1 MRTRIIPTLLL
12 KDQGFYKS
20 EKFKNLR
27 YLGDPI
33 NILKIFNEK
42 EVDEVLIL
50 DISAS
55 KEGREPQYDFLRD
68 LAGEAFMP
76 LGYGG
81 GISSIAQIKKILNM
95 GFEKVCINHAALANP
110 DFVKEAAHVFGSS
123 TIAVVVDVK
132 KSFFGKYEVYN
143 HVNSKSVMDP
153 ITWVKQLE
161 DIGVGE
167 IILNNVDRDGAMKGY
182 DLDLVRSVS
191 QKIKIPLVASGG
203 AGSVDD
209 LYAAITAGASA
220 VAAGSLFVF
229 QGPLKAVL
237 VSYPNDDECG
247 RVGFNR

>member
-12 KDQGFYKS
+12 KGHGFYKS
-20 EKFKNLR
+20 QKFKDLR

-55 KEGREPQYDFLRD
+55 KEGAEPQYDLLRD

-81 GISSIAQIKKILNM
+81 GIKDLAQIKKILNM
-95 GFEKVCINHAALANP
+95 GFEKVCINASALNNP
-110 DFVKEAAHVFGSS
+110 QFVKEAAKVFGSS
-123 TIAVVVDVK
+123 TISVMIDVK
-132 KSFFGKYEVYN
+132 KSFFGRYEVYN
-143 HVNSKSVMDP
+143 HTNGKSSSEP
-153 ITWVKQLE
+153 IKWAKELE
-161 DIGVGE
+161 ELGVGE
-167 IILNNVDRDGAMKGY
+167 IVLNSVDRDGVMKGY
-182 DLDLVRSVS
+182 DLELVKEISS
-191 QKIKIPLVASGG
+191 QVKVPLVASGG
-203 AGSVDD
+203 AGSIQD
-209 LYAAITAGASA
+209 LYSAVGSGASA

-237 VSYPNDDECG
+237 ISYPSDDDCN
-247 RVGFNR
+247 RVGFSR

>member
-12 KDQGFYKS
+12 KGHGFYKS

-55 KEGREPQYDFLRD
+55 KEGAEPQYDLLQD

-81 GISSIAQIKKILNM
+81 GIKSIDQIKKILNM
-95 GFEKVCINHAALANP
+95 GFEKVCINSSALRNP
-110 DFVKEAAHVFGSS
+110 QFVKEAAHVFGSS
-123 TIAVVVDVK
+123 TISVMIDIK
-132 KSFFGKYEVYN
+132 KSFFGKYEVFN
-143 HVNSKSVMDP
+143 HTTGKTVSDP
-153 ITWVKQLE
+153 MRWAKELE
-161 DIGVGE
+161 GLGVGE
-167 IILNNVDRDGAMKGY
+167 IILNSVDRDGGMKGY
-182 DLDLVRSVS
+182 DLEMVKEISSQVRV
-191 QKIKIPLVASGG
+191 PLVASGG
-203 AGSVDD
+203 AGSVED
-209 LYAAITAGASA
+209 LYAAVENGASA

-237 VSYPNDDECG
+237 VSYPSDDECN
-247 RVGFNR
+247 RVGFSR